1 MEITAYAW
9 ASGVIDFGCDVPEY
23 ATPIL
28 SGDRERVF
36 NVIKNAAL
44 TLPVSDVLVVSDM
57 YCASSRRAAYEALS
71 RFIKRANEA
80 YKFKPVKERRK
91 KWQLG

>member
-23 ATPIL
+23 ASRIL
-28 SGDRERVF
+28 SGDREQVF
-36 NVIKNAAL
+36 KVINKIAL
-44 TLPVSDVLVVSDM
+44 TLPGSEKLVVSDM
-57 YCASSRRAAYEALS
+57 YCASSRRAAYQALS

-80 YKFKPVKERRK
+80 YKLQPVKERRK
-91 KWQLG
+91 KWQIG